1 MNPFRTIEAP
11 PSRLITVDEFSDLYS
26 AVEFAVEFGLPPSG
40 HVILHWGLLGSH
52 SPSEVQDAFTAFRK
66 CVRDWL
72 HRRGIPVIYYY
83 SHENSERAGLHT
95 HFAVHIPLDFRRE
108 FRRYVREWATRK
120 YERPPGR
127 GVRTRGMG
135 GDPIT
140 VWRVFSYLVKGY
152 DQSAVLVSARNHRS
166 GRALRLG
173 DVIANVW
180 QDPGAVGLSQR
191 VGVSS
196 AISRTQRALG
206 YPAGAEADVSL
217 PIVPPSAADLFAT
230 QERISAGRR
239 HTWTKDQGSVATF
252 PAKALAQVRPFRSRF
267 EDACY
272 DVRRL
277 YPREFYAWVTQLDP
291 YEYRP
296 TEREARLQAELNRI
310 QNEAFATDFGEL

>member
-1 MNPFRTIEAP
+1 MNPFHTSETP
-11 PSRLITVDEFSDLYS
+11 PSRLITIDEFSELYS

-40 HVILHWGLLGSH
+40 HVILHWGLLGSC
-52 SPSEVQDAFTAFRK
+52 SPNEVQDAFTAFRK

-95 HFAVHIPLDFRRE
+95 HFAVHIPLDLRRE
-108 FRRYVREWATRK
+108 FRRYVRDWATRN

-152 DQSAVLVSARNHRS
+152 DPSAVLVSARNHPS

-173 DVIANVW
+173 DMIANVW

-206 YPAGAEADVSL
+206 YPAGAEANVCL

-230 QERISAGRR
+230 TEKGSAGRR
-239 HTWTKDQGSVATF
+239 HTWTKDQGSIAAP
-252 PAKALAQVRPFRSRF
+252 PARVLPRVWPFRSRF
-267 EDACY
+267 EDGCC
-272 DVRRL
+272 DVRKL
-277 YPREFYAWVTQLDP
+277 YPQEFYRWVTQLDP
-291 YEYRP
+291 DEHRP
-296 TEREARLQAELNRI
+296 TERESRLQADLTRLK
-310 QNEAFATDFGEL
+310 NETFIARFGEL